1 MITPNEIKQKCL
13 SWWKEFLIATQN
25 NTPFFPQEINR
36 IGRITPKE
44 LLSRLKEYKTSIAE
58 LQKYASAWGYIVV
71 TEERNFEKIGLQTVP
86 VKVVIPTVEVYF
98 KITRKKQ
105 EFEVFQKNLQ
115 LIGNRLP
122 LLLPWCL
129 TNPFKLISHDSWEDT
144 LKVCH
149 YFLKVPRPNLYIRE
163 LPVDVHTKYIEEN
176 KELIGTLLDFL
187 LPDTILPEEKNFERR
202 HHLRYAEP
210 LIRIRFLDPAL
221 SPCKGMD
228 DISIPLSTFRA
239 MRLECRCCLVTENK
253 MNFLTLPSLPHSI
266 ALWSGGGF
274 NISFLKDIDWL
285 VPLTFYYWG
294 DLDAQGFQIL
304 HQFRSYYPCTCA
316 LMMNMQTWNAF
327 KQFAK
332 NGTPAPLQNLPN
344 LSAEEYDLYRLLQQG
359 NLRLEQE
366 KIRQCYAYEQITHL
380 PVFLTFHPEYVTTS
394 LSDGKADL
402 LI

>member
-1 MITPNEIKQKCL
+1 MITPNEIRQKCL
-13 SWWKEFLIATQN
+13 SWWKEVLIATLN
-25 NTPFFPQEINR
+25 NTSFFPQEINR
-36 IGRITPKE
+36 IGRITPRD
-44 LLSRLKEYKTSIAE
+44 LLSRLQEYKTSIAE
-58 LQKYASAWGYIVV
+58 LQKQASAWGYIVV
-71 TEERNFEKIGLQTVP
+71 MEERNFEKIGLQAVP
-86 VKVVIPTVEVYF
+86 VKIVIPTVEVYF

-105 EFEVFQKNLQ
+105 EFDTFQKNLQ

-129 TNPFKLISHDSWEDT
+129 TNPFKLINHDSWEDT

-149 YFLKVPRPNLYIRE
+149 YFLAVPRPNLYIRE
-163 LPVDVHTKYIEEN
+163 LPIDVHTKYIEEN

-187 LPDTILPEEKNFERR
+187 LPNTILPEEKNFERR
-202 HHLRYAEP
+202 HNLRYAEP

-228 DISIPLSTFRA
+228 DISIPLSTFQT

-253 MNFLTLPSLPHSI
+253 MNFLTLPPLPHTI

-316 LMMNMQTWNAF
+316 LMMDMHTWNTF

-332 NGTPAPLQNLPN
+332 SGTPAPLQNLPN
-344 LSAEEYDLYRLLQQG
+344 LSAEENDLYRLLQQG

-366 KIRQCYAYEQITHL
+366 KIQQSYAYEQITHL
-380 PVFLTFHPEYVTTS
+380 PVFFG
-394 LSDGKADL
+394 DAKRKDNDQR
-402 LI
+402 